1 MTVISLYLTMK
12 LEKFK
17 DKIGTNLLIF
27 SNFVF

>member
-12 LEKFK
+12 FEEFK

-27 SNFVF
+27 SKFVF